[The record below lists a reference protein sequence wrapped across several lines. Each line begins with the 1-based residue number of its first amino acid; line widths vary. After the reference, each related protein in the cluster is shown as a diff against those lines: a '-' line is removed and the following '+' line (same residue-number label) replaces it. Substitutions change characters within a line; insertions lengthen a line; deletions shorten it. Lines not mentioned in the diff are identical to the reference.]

1 MVERSDT
8 TGEPSDALVPGAYC
22 PSHPSSRT
30 IYGLITYLRQ
40 IAERISSDPLIRDM
54 IGLWPEETLPRHP
67 VILLA
72 ARCRRLQRQARKTAT
87 MPLVARRNDE
97 GSGIVLTPTWMM
109 PLLESV

>member
-1 MVERSDT
+1 MWVQATWRS
-8 TGEPSDALVPGAYC
+8 PPGHTA
-22 PSHPSSRT
+22 PATQRPAGNPSRT
-30 IYGLITYLRQ
+30 IYGLIAYLCQ

>member
-1 MVERSDT
+1 M
-8 TGEPSDALVPGAYC
+8 
-22 PSHPSSRT
+22 
-30 IYGLITYLRQ
+30 
-40 IAERISSDPLIRDM
+40 SSDPLIRDV

-109 PLLESV
+109 PLLQQFPAWGFSLEKSLVFVFHVVIPFDTMLP